1 MKQKILKLSSIV
13 SGFAMTLMVKA
24 QIYADDIKSML
35 DGEGA
40 AGSGGALEGVNNMV
54 DSYGKGAAFTAKKV
68 GIYIICIAVIVLGI
82 KFVVGSGNANSTA
95 ENKKAILPI
104 VGGTLIVFGVVGI
117 IVFLSGIGDNMFSA
131 A

>member
-13 SGFAMTLMVKA
+13 SGFAMTLMVKT

-54 DSYGKGAAFTAKKV
+54 DSYGKGAAFTGKKIA
-68 GIYIICIAVIVLGI
+68 IYIACIAGIIIGI
-82 KFVVGSGNANSTA
+82 KFMVGSGNANSTA
-95 ENKKAILPI
+95 ENKKSILPFL
-104 VGGTLIVFGVVGI
+104 GGLLIVFGIVGI
-117 IVFLSGIGDNMFSA
+117 IVFMSGIGDNLFA
-131 A
+131 TA